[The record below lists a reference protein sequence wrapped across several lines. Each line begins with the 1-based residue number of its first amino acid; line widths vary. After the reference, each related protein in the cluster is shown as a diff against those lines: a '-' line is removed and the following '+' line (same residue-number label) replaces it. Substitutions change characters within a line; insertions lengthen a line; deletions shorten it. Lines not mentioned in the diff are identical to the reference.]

1 MAHRRSPVEM
11 LCVRV
16 MPSTR
21 LSRRHTLS
29 WLGECGSVVDPT
41 GCETSDDLRLQF
53 GDESLG
59 VVVCERSCPV
69 WVVAG
74 LVLVAAD
81 PLECLGELGQ
91 VVEGD
96 LWESDFGDVGDV
108 SELVAVAGVD
118 GGVVGGNE
126 FAGDVAP
133 VGFVV
138 EIQALGEIGVFVV
151 DGVDVELVPEIDE
164 VADVVEGQD
173 E

>member
-1 MAHRRSPVEM
+1 M
-11 LCVRV
+11 LCVRSDAADPV
-16 MPSTR
+16 IEPTAP
-21 LSRRHTLS
+21 LSC
-29 WLGECGSVVDPT
+29 LGECGSVVDPR
-41 GCETSDDLRLQF
+41 GCEAGDDLRLQF

-81 PLECLGELGQ
+81 PLECLGELGE

-108 SELVAVAGVD
+108 SELVAVTGVNR
-118 GGVVGGNE
+118 GVVGGHK
-126 FAGDVAP
+126 FAGDVTSI
-133 VGFVV
+133 GFVV
-138 EIQALGEIGVFVV
+138 EVELLGDVGVFVV
-151 DGVDVELVPEIDE
+151 DGVNVELVADIDQ